1 MKLLKNNIV
10 FNDRCLDMTVYT
22 VDLQTNTLEQDISCV
37 LK

>member
-22 VDLQTNTLEQDISCV
+22 VDLQTIRLESHKV
-37 LK
+37 EF